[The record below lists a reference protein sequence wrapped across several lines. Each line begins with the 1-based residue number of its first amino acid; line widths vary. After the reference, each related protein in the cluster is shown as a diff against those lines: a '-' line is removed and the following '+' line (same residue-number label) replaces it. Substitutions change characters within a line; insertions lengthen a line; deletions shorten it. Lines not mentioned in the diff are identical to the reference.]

1 LDNLKARMP
10 SEIEE
15 LDSREYDDYAGDEFE
30 ELNNLEEVSIM
41 KMREEEKSKSF
52 QKKEEQRIS

>member
-1 LDNLKARMP
+1 MP

>member
-1 LDNLKARMP
+1 MRMP
-10 SEIEE
+10 NEIEE

-30 ELNNLEEVSIM
+30 ELNNLEEASIM

-52 QKKEEQRIS
+52 QKKDEKLIS